1 MDKKIFTILCLHIF
15 IHFSSEKTD
24 NYSYTIPVLKAL
36 IEKAEP
42 LLTLD
47 LNLPNLPSTS
57 LSPTFFDDFKTYCL
71 DEEWTM
77 FIDNYVSVALVTITS
92 GSAVAQW

>member
-1 MDKKIFTILCLHIF
+1 MKICLLLK
-15 IHFSSEKTD
+15 SLVSTEKTD

-57 LSPTFFDDFKTYCL
+57 MSPTFFDDFKTYCVG
-71 DEEWTM
+71 EEWTL
-77 FIDNYVSVALVTITS
+77 FIDNYVSLFIENYVL
-92 GSAVAQW
+92 

>member
-1 MDKKIFTILCLHIF
+1 MFHSF
-15 IHFSSEKTD
+15 ISSEKTD